1 MSRLIPC
8 HDMSRD
14 QVIQCC
20 YDARAIVTLCE
31 VVAREGS
38 GELGGTLSTDIAIAL
53 KLAGEL
59 IAVLHTVV
67 EIHEGVAALTDHAER
82 PAVSVVQT

>member
-14 QVIQCC
+14 QVMQCC
-20 YDARAIVTLCE
+20 YDARAIVALCE
-31 VVAREGS
+31 IVAREGS
-38 GELGGTLSTDIAIAL
+38 GELGGALSTDIAIAL

-59 IAVLHTVV
+59 IAVLHAVV
-67 EIHEGVAALTDHAER
+67 EIHEGAAASTAHAER
-82 PAVSVVQT
+82 AAVSVVQT